1 MHTTE
6 SKKFNNTEEISTSS
20 RRISR
25 LRRPFLLKLPK
36 PSLRPL
42 LVLRKKPTQERRDN
56 SRLPSRRLKVRKK
69 KLLPELSPIPLLS
82 LIWRNNS
89 RLESKKWL
97 SNNRLKNWKF
107 N

>member
-1 MHTTE
+1 MLTTE
-6 SKKFNNTEEISTSS
+6 SKKFNNTEETSTSS

-25 LRRPFLLKLPK
+25 MKRIFLLKLPR

-69 KLLPELSPIPLLS
+69 KLLPEFSPTQLLS

-97 SNNRLKNWKF
+97 SKNRLKTWRF
-107 N
+107 H